1 MRNDGGRTT
10 ERALEL
16 PYVIVGLL
24 LMLVYA
30 GAVFRPALL
39 DDADATHAEAA
50 REMAESGDWVTLHVN
65 GIRYLEKAPLP
76 YWLVATSYAVF
87 GPSAASTRLPLLLA
101 LVALAGLVW
110 TWAHQA
116 FGVRAAWYGCL
127 MLASSVGVF
136 LFTRFFIP
144 EVVLGLFI
152 LLAQYGLLRGL
163 YGATQRARWIYVA
176 YAAMA
181 AATLT
186 KGLIGIV
193 FALAPFLLFLL
204 LTGQLHRWR
213 ELRPGLGLLLFVVLA
228 APWHILAAI
237 RNEGFLWFY
246 FVNEHVLRFLG
257 LRYPKD
263 YNRLPALAYWAGHLI
278 WLFPYSFFLPLL
290 VRRWPLRQ
298 ELARARHDFGRATL
312 ACCSVTALFILAFF
326 AFSTNQEYYTF
337 PVYAPVVLVLAA
349 ALSSEEAKVSRAG
362 RLRAIHAVLMM
373 VGLAA
378 AASLAGLLW
387 QARGIPYMEDV
398 GAVLVRR
405 GVGQYTLSM
414 SQFFDLTTEAF
425 AGLRLPA
432 WLALAVLAGGPTLAF
447 ILRFRR
453 QDRAATL
460 ALVATS
466 AAFLAAAAI
475 AFARF
480 EPVLSSKPL
489 ADLVATRDRG
499 SVKIVFYGDQA
510 YGSSLLFYAR
520 PPVYL
525 VNGRS
530 SSMEFGSR
538 FPDAPDVF
546 WSEADLLSAW
556 AREPTILFVPAGR
569 QAAVENLLPSWC
581 IAAERGGKSLYTN
594 VPRSQLAADMRPPR
608 CSK

>member
-1 MRNDGGRTT
+1 MHNDGGRTT
-10 ERALEL
+10 GRALQL

-24 LMLVYA
+24 LILVYA
-30 GAVFRPALL
+30 GALFSPALL

-50 REMAESGDWVTLHVN
+50 REMSESGDWVTLHVN
-65 GIRYLEKAPLP
+65 GIRYLEKPPLP
-76 YWLVATSYAVF
+76 YWLVAASYRAF

-110 TWAHQA
+110 TWANQA
-116 FGVRAAWYGCL
+116 FGVRAAWYACL

-144 EVVLGLFI
+144 EVILSLFVV
-152 LLAQYGLLRGL
+152 LAQYGLLRGL
-163 YGATQRARWIYVA
+163 YDATHPGRWIYVA
-176 YAAMA
+176 YGAMA

-193 FALAPFLLFLL
+193 FSLGPFLLFLGV
-204 LTGQLHRWR
+204 TGQLHRWR
-213 ELRPGLGLLLFVVLA
+213 ELRPARGLLLFVALA
-228 APWHILAAI
+228 APWHIFAAL

-278 WLFPYSFFLPLL
+278 WLFPYSFFFPLWI
-290 VRRWPLRQ
+290 RRWPLRQ
-298 ELARARHDFGRATL
+298 ELTRAQHDFGRATL
-312 ACCSVTALFILAFF
+312 VCCSVTALFILTFF

-337 PVYAPVVLVLAA
+337 PVYAPILLVLAA
-349 ALSSEEAKVSRAG
+349 ALSSAETVVPAVR
-362 RLRAIHAVLMM
+362 RLRAMHALLMV

-378 AASLAGLLW
+378 AATLAWLLW
-387 QARGIPYMEDV
+387 QARAIPYVDDV

-405 GVGQYTLSM
+405 GVGEYTLSM

-432 WLALAVLAGGPTLAF
+432 GLAVAVLASGPALAF
-447 ILRFRR
+447 VLRLRG
-453 QDRAATL
+453 QHRAATL
-460 ALVATS
+460 TLVTTS
-466 AAFLAAAAI
+466 AALLAAAAI

-489 ADLVATRDRG
+489 AESIAARDRG
-499 SVKIVFYGDQA
+499 AIKVAFYGDQA
-510 YGSSLLFYAR
+510 YGSSLLFYLR

-546 WSEADLLSAW
+546 WSEGDLLAAW
-556 AREPTILFVPAGR
+556 SREPTFLFVPAGR
-569 QAAVENLLPSWC
+569 QRAVEGLLPFWC
-581 IAAERGGKSLYTN
+581 VAAERGGKSLYTN
-594 VPRSQLAADMRPPR
+594 IPRGQLAGDMRPPR
-608 CSK
+608 CST